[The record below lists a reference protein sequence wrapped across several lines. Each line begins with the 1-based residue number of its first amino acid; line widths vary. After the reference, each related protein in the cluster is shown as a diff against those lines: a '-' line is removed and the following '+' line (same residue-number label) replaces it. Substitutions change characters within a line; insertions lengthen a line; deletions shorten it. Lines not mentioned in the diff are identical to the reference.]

1 MLFVQRHPRTV
12 GIAIHGTMLDRPYFS
27 SLFSKFAIIYYT

>member
-1 MLFVQRHPRTV
+1 
-12 GIAIHGTMLDRPYFS
+12 MLDRPYFS